1 MRLLPDRPSIEYLRK
16 EAKDLL
22 AVLRESKPDASL
34 AEAQRALAAEYGV
47 RDWPALK
54 AEVERRVADAPT
66 APAGLAEELAE
77 AFDLGTLTG
86 PAKPVL
92 FTAMGRC
99 WDLTTDRG
107 RWLAVTVYDWITNEQ
122 AQLGARLRE
131 AAVAAGVAA
140 PAAAIS
146 PHGRLIE
153 KVRGENWRVH
163 EWLEVGTAPVL
174 PVSTAMARRAGALF
188 GTLHA
193 LAIPSAEPIHG
204 YLAFRRSED
213 DWQHLLG
220 RARAARKPWAEQ
232 LDTRLPAIRELL
244 AIELDAPDEL
254 MLCNR
259 NLNPESVRQGRD
271 GQLTVMEWDFAGSL
285 SPELELGSVL
295 THWLMRPE
303 VNQRGLLAF
312 RDGYGEVREW
322 PKLGLE
328 SFAVAITGWLNWT
341 YNAICE
347 AIDPEDAD
355 HAVFAEREAVGV
367 LDRMMTRGGLEQ
379 LLVV

>member
-1 MRLLPDRPSIEYLRK
+1 MKLLPDRPSIEYLRK

-22 AVLRESKPDASL
+22 AVLRESAPDASL

-54 AEVERRVADAPT
+54 AEVERRVADTPT
-66 APAGLAEELAE
+66 APEGLAEDLAE
-77 AFDLGTLTG
+77 AFGLGTLTG
-86 PAKPVL
+86 PAKPVS

-122 AQLGARLRE
+122 AELGAQLRD

-140 PAAAIS
+140 PAGARS

-153 KVRGENWRVH
+153 KVRDESWRVH
-163 EWLEVGTAPVL
+163 QWLEVGPEPVL

-193 LAIPSAEPIHG
+193 LAIPSDGPIHG
-204 YLAFRRSED
+204 YLTYRRSED
-213 DWQHLLG
+213 DWQHVLG
-220 RARAARKPWAEQ
+220 RARAAGKPWAEH
-232 LDTRLPAIRELL
+232 LDARLPAIRELQ
-244 AIELDAPDEL
+244 AIELDAPSEL

-259 NLNPESVRQGRD
+259 NLNPEKVRQGRD
-271 GQLTVMEWDFAGSL
+271 GELTVMEWDFTGSL
-285 SPELELGSVL
+285 SPELELGSAL
-295 THWLMRPE
+295 TQWLMRPE
-303 VNQRGLLAF
+303 VNQRGLSAF

-322 PKLGLE
+322 PKLGLD
-328 SFAVAITGWLNWT
+328 SFAVAISGWLNWT

-347 AIDPEDAD
+347 AIDPENAD
-355 HAVFAEREAVGV
+355 RAVFAEREAVGV
-367 LDRMMTRGGLEQ
+367 LGRAMTRGGLEQ
-379 LLVV
+379 LLGV

>member
-1 MRLLPDRPSIEYLRK
+1 MKLLPDRPSIEYLRK

-22 AVLRESKPDASL
+22 AVLRESTPGASL
-34 AEAQRALAAEYGV
+34 ADAQRALAAEYGV

-54 AEVERRVADAPT
+54 AEVERRAADTPT
-66 APAGLAEELAE
+66 APEGLAEDLAE
-77 AFDLGTLTG
+77 AFDLGTLTE

-99 WDLTTDRG
+99 WEFRTDRG
-107 RWLAVTVYDWITNEQ
+107 RWLAVTVYDWITDEQ
-122 AQLGARLRE
+122 AKLGARLRD

-153 KVRGENWRVH
+153 KVRGGNWRVH
-163 EWLEVGTAPVL
+163 EWLEVGPEPVL

-193 LAIPSAEPIHG
+193 LAIPSDEPIHG
-204 YLAFRRSED
+204 YLTYRRSEAE
-213 DWQHLLG
+213 WQHLLG
-220 RARAARKPWAEQ
+220 RARAAGKPWAEQ
-232 LDTRLPAIRELL
+232 LEARLPVFRELQ
-244 AIELDAPDEL
+244 AIELEAPDEL

-259 NLNPESVRQGRD
+259 NLNPENVRQGRD
-271 GQLTVMEWDFAGSL
+271 GELTVMEWDFAGSL
-285 SPELELGSVL
+285 SPELELGSAL
-295 THWLMRPE
+295 TQWLMRPH
-303 VNQRGLLAF
+303 VNQRGLSAF

-322 PKLGLE
+322 PKLGLD
-328 SFAVAITGWLNWT
+328 SFAVAISGWLNWT

-347 AIDPEDAD
+347 AIDPEDAER
-355 HAVFAEREAVGV
+355 AVFAEREAVEV
-367 LDRMMTRGGLEQ
+367 LDRPMTRGGLEQ